1 MVLLQLYKP
10 LTDAME
16 ASVAAGLSAE
26 SKSCRNCRIKEN
38 AEAQLAY
45 EELKA
50 VIAAVDNESAGTIY
64 ETFVNFKAHDKALD
78 LNMDGVAS
86 VETVEALYRSMIN

>member
-1 MVLLQLYKP
+1 MKSQSKNGIVAADIKP

-16 ASVAAGLSAE
+16 ASIAAGLSAE
-26 SKSCRNCRIKEN
+26 SKSYLKFLGIKEN
-38 AEAQLAY
+38 AEAQLAMY

-64 ETFVNFKAHDKALD
+64 ETFKLISSLEFKTANFPN
-78 LNMDGVAS
+78 LNFS
-86 VETVEALYRSMIN
+86 RFKI